1 MDPVSFPP
9 ELSDL
14 TECEEMLIAG
24 TFQITQGYVRKG
36 YNTISYKRLKAKL
49 PHKVQNVAN
58 IHNVQKSSCKVSCE
72 SLYVIRQKT

>member
-24 TFQITQGYVRKG
+24 TFQITQVYVRKG
-36 YNTISYKRLKAKL
+36 YNTISYKRLF
-49 PHKVQNVAN
+49 
-58 IHNVQKSSCKVSCE
+58 S
-72 SLYVIRQKT
+72 